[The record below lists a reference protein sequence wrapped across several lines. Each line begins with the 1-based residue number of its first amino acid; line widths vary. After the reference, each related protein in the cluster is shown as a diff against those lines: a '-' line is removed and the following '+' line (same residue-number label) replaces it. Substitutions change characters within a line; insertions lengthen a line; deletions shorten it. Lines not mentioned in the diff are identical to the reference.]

1 MSGGVRERRPLA
13 SVVFD
18 GVVTLAAA
26 VTTVLAALAFAG
38 LAFAGPSSTG
48 SADGVHWR
56 ELVWCL
62 VIGFPLMQLLTR
74 FPFQINTKHAGIE
87 VQFDIG
93 VLVFLLSFAR
103 PATAALAWCV
113 CVVPTNLLQRKS
125 WVSRVYNASIGV
137 LFLPVA
143 LAVLQGLGTPGEYG
157 GTWRTIGLAM
167 TVAEVFAVAAAVVAV
182 FVVDVAV
189 SAVSVAVQERTSI
202 RQELL
207 HTGAWLAM
215 GTSVAVGGL
224 GYLGGLVEA
233 RLAQWAALL
242 LVIPMVVTM
251 VATRAMRE
259 TRDVARRTEALFEA
273 ATALH
278 TQGRRADLARALQKH
293 ARMVAGTPA
302 AMVRSVGPAEDEI
315 GVPVV
320 AGDGV
325 VLYVTAPKRRDPAQR
340 ASDEK
345 ALEALASV
353 GEAAFFRVS
362 ASEEMHGLARRD
374 VVTGLPNRLQF
385 AERLARELDRARET
399 DRLDRLVVLYL
410 DLDGFKGVND
420 RFGHDAGDELLRL
433 VGSRLRDT
441 LRGGSTVA
449 RLGGD
454 EFAVLLPD
462 CLDVEGLCRR
472 VLAALR
478 VEVRM
483 RGHVLRVQGSIGLS
497 RARPG
502 DDVGTLLRNADT
514 AMYRAKATGK
524 NRWVEFRPEL
534 LEEEIARL
542 QVIEDLQQA
551 PAEAFVVHY
560 QPIVDLHS
568 TDSRTQIVGL
578 EALVRWRRDRGGAV
592 EPLVGPDEFIGLAER
607 SGTVV
612 GIGDS
617 VLRQVARD
625 APLIRRSAGRRLDL
639 MVNVSPVQLR
649 HPDFT
654 ARVAAAV
661 RQTGGSGCRL
671 HLEMTESVMID
682 DDTVDR
688 LRELAETG
696 AQLTIDDFGTGFSSL
711 GYLRHRP
718 FSSFKI
724 DRSFVRDIAT
734 EPTARALVEGMVK
747 MGQALGLT
755 IVAEGVEHVEQAEI
769 LREMGCQLAQG
780 HLYCR
785 PLTIGEVED
794 VLAAPTAPQLS
805 A

>member
-1 MSGGVRERRPLA
+1 MSTGVRVERPLGGI
-13 SVVFD
+13 VFD
-18 GVVTLAAA
+18 AVVAAAA
-26 VTTVLAALAFAG
+26 VLVAVHAVVRFASGAGVAELRDLG
-38 LAFAGPSSTG
+38 LCL
-48 SADGVHWR
+48 
-56 ELVWCL
+56 LVGL
-62 VIGFPLMQLLTR
+62 PLTHLLTR
-74 FPFQINTKHAGIE
+74 FPFQLSIRHAGVE
-87 VQFDIG
+87 VQFDVG
-93 VLVFLLSFAR
+93 VLVFLLCSTTPR
-103 PATAALAWCV
+103 TAVLAWVLCV
-113 CVVPTNLLQRKS
+113 LPTQLLQRRR
-125 WVSRVYNASIGV
+125 WVSRVFNASIGV
-137 LFLPVA
+137 LFAPVA
-143 LAVLQGLGTPGEYG
+143 LFVLDRLGAGGRAPDGQFQAVRLDHGPEEVLAVL
-157 GTWRTIGLAM
+157 
-167 TVAEVFAVAAAVVAV
+167 VAVAAV
-182 FVVDVAV
+182 FCVDTLV
-189 SAVSVAVQERTSI
+189 SAVSVALHEGTTVRS
-202 RQELL
+202 ELSDF
-207 HTGAWLAM
+207 GAWLSG
-215 GTSVAVGGL
+215 GTAVAVGGL

-233 RLAQWAALL
+233 LVSPLAAVL
-242 LVIPMVVTM
+242 LVIPLVVTM
-251 VATRAMRE
+251 IATKAMRQ

-293 ARMVAGTPA
+293 ARMVAGSPA
-302 AMVRSVGPAEDEI
+302 ATVRSVGPAEDEI

-325 VLYVTAPKRRDPAQR
+325 VLHITAPKQRDPAHR

-385 AERLARELDRARET
+385 AEQLGRALDRARET
-399 DRLDRLVVLYL
+399 GALERLVVLYL

-420 RFGHDAGDELLRL
+420 RFGHEAGDELLRV
-433 VGSRLRDT
+433 VGQRLRDT
-441 LRGGSTVA
+441 LREGSTVA

-454 EFAVLLPD
+454 EFAVLLPECTD
-462 CLDVEGLCRR
+462 SEGLCRR

-560 QPIVDLHS
+560 QPIVDLRS
-568 TDSRTQIVGL
+568 SEVVGL
-578 EALVRWRRDRGGAV
+578 EALVRWRRDRGGSV
-592 EPLVGPDEFIGLAER
+592 EPLVGPEEFIGLAER

-612 GIGDS
+612 GIGDA
-617 VLRQVARD
+617 VLRTVARD
-625 APLIRRSAGRRLDL
+625 AAVLQARAGRPLDL

-649 HPDFT
+649 HPDFA
-654 ARVAAAV
+654 ARVAGAV
-661 RQTGGSGCRL
+661 RQTGASGCRL

-682 DDTVDR
+682 DDSADV
-688 LRELAETG
+688 LRDLAETG

-747 MGQALGLT
+747 MGQALDLAV
-755 IVAEGVEHVEQAEI
+755 VAEGVEHPEQAEI
-769 LREMGCQLAQG
+769 LRGIGCVLAQG
-780 HLYCR
+780 HLYCTPRPLEDLPEAVLARAAR
-785 PLTIGEVED
+785 PLT
-794 VLAAPTAPQLS
+794 A
-805 A
+805 

>member
-1 MSGGVRERRPLA
+1 MSAGVRERRRTA
-13 SVVFD
+13 SVLFD
-18 GVVTLAAA
+18 GVVTLAALATVVVSA
-26 VTTVLAALAFAG
+26 VLFGQAT
-38 LAFAGPSSTG
+38 
-48 SADGVHWR
+48 DGVQWR
-56 ELVWCL
+56 DLALCIV
-62 VIGFPLMQLLTR
+62 VGFPLMQLLTR
-74 FPFQINTKHAGIE
+74 FPFQINTKHAGVE
-87 VQFDIG
+87 VQFDVG
-93 VLVFLLSFAR
+93 VLVFLLCFAE
-103 PATAALAWCV
+103 PATAALAWCL
-113 CVVPTNLLQRKS
+113 CVVPTNLLQRKR

-143 LAVLQGLGTPGEYG
+143 VVVLGAFGVAGRVPGAPRELAVALKGLPVE
-157 GTWRTIGLAM
+157 I
-167 TVAEVFAVAAAVVAV
+167 VAVFTAVVAV
-182 FVVDVAV
+182 FVVDVVV
-189 SAVSVAVQERTSI
+189 SAVSVAIQERTSL
-202 RQELL
+202 RRELL
-207 HTGAWLAM
+207 HTGTWLAG

-224 GYLGGLVEA
+224 GYLGGLVYY
-233 RLAQWAALL
+233 RLEPWVALL
-242 LVIPMVVTM
+242 LVIPMIVTM

-259 TRDVARRTEALFEA
+259 TRDVARRSEALFEA

-278 TQGRRADLARALQKH
+278 TQGRRADLASALQKH

-302 AMVRSVGPAEDEI
+302 AMVRSVGPGEDEI

-325 VLYVTAPKRRDPAQR
+325 VLYVTAPKRRDPSQR

-374 VVTGLPNRLQF
+374 VVTSLPNRLQF
-385 AERLARELDRARET
+385 AEHLAAELERAR
-399 DRLDRLVVLYL
+399 DGGRLDRLVVLYL

-420 RFGHDAGDELLRL
+420 RFGHEAGDELLRL
-433 VGSRLRDT
+433 VGARLRDT
-441 LRGGSTVA
+441 VRGGNTVA

-472 VLAALR
+472 VLVALR

-560 QPIVDLHS
+560 QPIVDLQHAGS
-568 TDSRTQIVGL
+568 GAVGAPVVGL

-625 APLIRRSAGRRLDL
+625 APQIQRHAGRRLDL

-654 ARVAAAV
+654 ERVASAV
-661 RQTGGSGCRL
+661 RQTGASGCRL

-769 LREMGCQLAQG
+769 LREMGCHLAQG

-785 PLTIGEVED
+785 PLSVEEIED
-794 VLAAPTAPQLS
+794 VLSAPLAPKLTA
-805 A
+805 

>member
-1 MSGGVRERRPLA
+1 MSTTVPDRRPPA
-13 SVVFD
+13 SVGYDALVA
-18 GVVTLAAA
+18 LAAVCAA
-26 VTTVLAALAFAG
+26 VVAAVGFARH
-38 LAFAGPSSTG
+38 
-48 SADGVHWR
+48 ADAEALRLLG
-56 ELVWCL
+56 WCL
-62 VIGFPLMQLLTR
+62 LVGFPLVQLMTR
-74 FPFQINTKHAGIE
+74 FPFPVSTKHAGVE
-87 VQFDIG
+87 VQFDVG
-93 VLVFLLSFAR
+93 VLVFLLCFA
-103 PATAALAWCV
+103 PLWTAWLAWVV

-125 WVSRVYNASIGV
+125 WVSRVFNASIGS
-137 LFLPVA
+137 LFAPVA
-143 LAVLQGLGTPGEYG
+143 VGVLHLLGAEGRGHAVALHGDLRELLHVTLAVC
-157 GTWRTIGLAM
+157 
-167 TVAEVFAVAAAVVAV
+167 AV
-182 FVVDVAV
+182 FVVDLLV
-189 SAVSVAVQERTSI
+189 SAVSVALQEHTTVRS
-202 RQELL
+202 ELAHDGTWL
-207 HTGAWLAM
+207 VGGASL
-215 GTSVAVGGL
+215 AVGAV
-224 GYLGGLVEA
+224 GYLGGLVEERMPDWA
-233 RLAQWAALL
+233 AALL
-242 LVIPMVVTM
+242 VVPMVVTM
-251 VATRAMRE
+251 IATRAMRT

-278 TQGRRADLARALQKH
+278 TQGRRADLARALAKH

-302 AMVRSVGPAEDEI
+302 ATVRSVGPGEGEI

-320 AGDGV
+320 AGDGL
-325 VLYVTAPKRRDPAQR
+325 VLYVTAPQHRDAAQR
-340 ASDEK
+340 AGDEK

-353 GEAAFFRVS
+353 GEAAFFRVG
-362 ASEEMHGLARRD
+362 ANEEMHGLARRD

-385 AERLARELDRARET
+385 TERLALELERARAAGH
-399 DRLDRLVVLYL
+399 LDQLVVLYL

-433 VGSRLRDT
+433 VGTRLRDT
-441 LRGGSTVA
+441 LRGSSTVA

-454 EFAVLLPD
+454 EFAVLAPR

-483 RGHVLRVQGSIGLS
+483 RGHVVRAQGSIGCA

-524 NRWVEFRPEL
+524 NRWVEFRSEL

-551 PAEAFVVHY
+551 PADAFVVHY
-560 QPIVDLHS
+560 QPIVDLTTS
-568 TDSRTQIVGL
+568 DVVGM
-578 EALVRWRRDRGGAV
+578 EALVRWRRDRTDGS
-592 EPLVGPDEFIGLAER
+592 EPLVGPEEFIGLAER

-612 GIGDS
+612 GIGDA
-617 VLRQVARD
+617 VLRTVARD
-625 APLIRRSAGRRLDL
+625 AADVQLHAGRGLDL

-654 ARVAAAV
+654 TRVAAAV
-661 RQTGGSGCRL
+661 RQTAAGGCRL

-682 DDTVDR
+682 DDTVEM
-688 LRELAETG
+688 LRELADTG
-696 AQLTIDDFGTGFSSL
+696 AALTIDDFGTGFSSL

-734 EPTARALVEGMVK
+734 EPTARALVEGIVK
-747 MGQALGLT
+747 MGLALGLS
-755 IVAEGVEHVEQAEI
+755 IVAEGVEDAEQARI
-769 LREMGCQLAQG
+769 LREMGCPLAQG

-785 PLTIGEVED
+785 PMPLE
-794 VLAAPTAPQLS
+794 QLRTFLGGTVPS
-805 A
+805 PLIA

>member
-1 MSGGVRERRPLA
+1 M
-13 SVVFD
+13 
-18 GVVTLAAA
+18 TAAA
-26 VTTVLAALAFAG
+26 LVTVVVAAAQF
-38 LAFAGPSSTG
+38 TG
-48 SADGVHWR
+48 QADASAWR
-56 ELVWCL
+56 ELLLSV

-74 FPFQINTKHAGIE
+74 FPFQLNTRHAGIE

-93 VLVFLLSFAR
+93 VLVFLLCFAR
-103 PATAALAWCV
+103 PAVAALAWCV

-143 LAVLQGLGTPGEYG
+143 LAVLTALGAPGTSEKG
-157 GTWRTIGLAM
+157 WRIIAMRPSVLEVLA
-167 TVAEVFAVAAAVVAV
+167 VGAAVVAV
-182 FVVDVAV
+182 FAVDVLV
-189 SAVSVAVQERTSI
+189 SAVSVAVQERTSV
-202 RQELL
+202 RAELL
-207 HTGAWLAM
+207 HPGAWMAV
-215 GTSVAVGGL
+215 GTSAAVGGL

-233 RLAQWAALL
+233 KLPEWTALL
-242 LVIPMVVTM
+242 LVVPMVVTM
-251 VATRAMRE
+251 LATRAMRT
-259 TRDVARRTEALFEA
+259 TRDVARRSEALFEA

-293 ARMVAGTPA
+293 ARMVVGTPA
-302 AMVRSVGPAEDEI
+302 AMVRSVGPGEDEI

-325 VLYVTAPKRRDPAQR
+325 VLHITAPRRRQPAQR
-340 ASDEK
+340 AADEK

-385 AERLARELDRARET
+385 SERLAAELERAREAG
-399 DRLDRLVVLYL
+399 RLDRLVVLYL

-420 RFGHDAGDELLRL
+420 RFGHEAGDELLRL

-454 EFAVLLPD
+454 EFAVLLPE

-472 VLAALR
+472 VLVALR

-560 QPIVDLHS
+560 QPIVDLQS
-568 TDSRTQIVGL
+568 GAAAAPVVGL
-578 EALVRWRRDRGGAV
+578 EALVRWRRDRGGEV
-592 EPLVGPDEFIGLAER
+592 EPLVGPEEFIGLAER
-607 SGTVV
+607 SGTVI

-617 VLRQVARD
+617 VMRQVARD
-625 APLIRRSAGRRLDL
+625 AAVVQQHAGRRLDL

-649 HPDFT
+649 HPDFIE
-654 ARVAAAV
+654 RVAAAV
-661 RQTGGSGCRL
+661 RQTAASGCRL

-682 DDTVDR
+682 DGTADR
-688 LRELAETG
+688 LRDLAETG

-747 MGQALGLT
+747 MGQALELT
-755 IVAEGVEHVEQAEI
+755 VVAEGVEHEEQAEI
-769 LREMGCQLAQG
+769 LRAMGCQLAQG

-785 PLTIGEVED
+785 PRALEDIAD
-794 VLAAPTAPQLS
+794 VLAGPVARPLS

>member
-1 MSGGVRERRPLA
+1 MSSGVRDRRPVA
-13 SVVFD
+13 SVVYD
-18 GVVTLAAA
+18 GVVTLAAL
-26 VTTVLAALAFAG
+26 VTTVVAAVHFGQAG
-38 LAFAGPSSTG
+38 GGP
-48 SADGVHWR
+48 DWKD
-56 ELVWCL
+56 LVLCV
-62 VIGFPLMQLLTR
+62 VIGLPLMQLLTR
-74 FPFQINTKHAGIE
+74 FPFQINTRHAGIE

-93 VLVFLLSFAR
+93 VLIFLLCFAD
-103 PATAALAWCV
+103 PVTVALTWCL
-113 CVVPTNLLQRKS
+113 CVIPTNLLQKKS

-137 LFLPVA
+137 LFLPTA
-143 LAVLQGLGTPGEYG
+143 LLVLQLLHAGGAANRLSSDAGEP
-157 GTWRTIGLAM
+157 RAIRLDM
-167 TVAEVFAVAAAVVAV
+167 TGAELLAVAAAVVAV
-182 FVVDVAV
+182 FVLDVAV
-189 SAVSVAVQERTSI
+189 SAVSVAIQERTSI
-202 RQELL
+202 KAELL
-207 HTGAWLAM
+207 HTGAWLAV

-224 GYLGGLVEA
+224 GYLGGLVES
-233 RLAQWAALL
+233 RLEPWAAVL
-242 LVIPMVVTM
+242 LVIPMIVTM
-251 VATRAMRE
+251 VATRAMRM
-259 TRDVARRTEALFEA
+259 TRDVARRSEALFEA

-302 AMVRSVGPAEDEI
+302 AMVRSVGPGEDEI

-325 VLYVTAPKRRDPAQR
+325 VLYITAPRRRDSTQR

-385 AERLARELDRARET
+385 SERLAQELERARAAE
-399 DRLDRLVVLYL
+399 RLDRLVVLYL

-472 VLAALR
+472 VLVALR

-568 TDSRTQIVGL
+568 VDPASRIVGL

-612 GIGDS
+612 AIGDS

-625 APLIRRSAGRRLDL
+625 SAAIQQHAGRRLDL

-654 ARVAAAV
+654 ERVAAAV
-661 RQTGGSGCRL
+661 RQTASSGCRL

-682 DDTVDR
+682 DDTVGR
-688 LRELAETG
+688 LRDLAETG

-785 PLTIGEVED
+785 PLALEDIQD
-794 VLAAPTAPQLS
+794 VLAGPVARPLS

>member
-13 SVVFD
+13 SVLFD
-18 GVVTLAAA
+18 GVVTLAAV
-26 VTTVLAALAFAG
+26 VTTVVAAVVFAG
-38 LAFAGPSSTG
+38 G
-48 SADGVHWR
+48 ADPDWH
-56 ELVWCL
+56 ELGTSL
-62 VIGFPLMQLLTR
+62 IIGLPLMQLLTR
-74 FPFQINTKHAGIE
+74 FPFTINTRHAGIE

-93 VLVFLLSFAR
+93 VLIFLFCFAD
-103 PATAALAWCV
+103 PATVAIAWCL
-113 CVVPTNLLQRKS
+113 CVIPTNLLQKKS
-125 WVSRVYNASIGV
+125 WVSRVYNASIGA
-137 LFLPVA
+137 LFMPVA
-143 LAVLQGLGTPGEYG
+143 LLVLHLLGATGRAPRESSHFGEQ
-157 GTWRTIGLAM
+157 RAIRVDM
-167 TVAEVFAVAAAVVAV
+167 TVSELLAVATAIVAV
-182 FVVDVAV
+182 FVVDVVV
-189 SAVSVAVQERTSI
+189 SAISVAVQERTSI
-202 RQELL
+202 RDQLL
-207 HTGAWLAM
+207 HSGAWLAV

-224 GYLGGLVEA
+224 GYLGGLVES
-233 RLAQWAALL
+233 RLEPWAALL

-251 VATRAMRE
+251 GAIRAMRT
-259 TRDVARRTEALFEA
+259 TRDVARRSEALFEA

-278 TQGRRADLARALQKH
+278 TQGRRSDLARALQKH

-302 AMVRSVGPAEDEI
+302 AMVRSVGPAQDEI

-325 VLYVTAPKRRDPAQR
+325 VLYITAPRRRDPTQR

-385 AERLARELDRARET
+385 AERLAQELERAREAG
-399 DRLDRLVVLYL
+399 RLDRLVVLYL

-420 RFGHDAGDELLRL
+420 RFGHEAGDELLRL

-472 VLAALR
+472 VLVALR

-524 NRWVEFRPEL
+524 NRFVEFRPEL

-568 TDSRTQIVGL
+568 VDPVGQIVGL
-578 EALVRWRRDRGGAV
+578 EALVRWRRDRGGGV

-612 GIGDS
+612 AIGDS

-625 APLIRRSAGRRLDL
+625 SAAIQQHAGRRLDL

-654 ARVAAAV
+654 ERVAAAV
-661 RQTGGSGCRL
+661 RQTGSSGCRL

-718 FSSFKI
+718 FTSFKI

-755 IVAEGVEHVEQAEI
+755 IVAEGVEHAEQAEI

-785 PLTIGEVED
+785 PMALGDIED
-794 VLAAPTAPQLS
+794 VLAGRVVRPVIA
-805 A
+805 

>member
-1 MSGGVRERRPLA
+1 MTVSSTVPDRRPVA
-13 SVVFD
+13 SVVYD
-18 GVVTLAAA
+18 GAVALAA
-26 VTTVLAALAFAG
+26 VCTTVAAAIAFARG
-38 LAFAGPSSTG
+38 
-48 SADGVHWR
+48 ADGDALRHLGWS
-56 ELVWCL
+56 LL
-62 VIGFPLMQLLTR
+62 IGFPLVQLMTR
-74 FPFQINTKHAGIE
+74 FPFQVNTKHAGVE
-87 VQFDIG
+87 VQFDVG
-93 VLVFLLSFAR
+93 VLVFLLCFA
-103 PATAALAWCV
+103 PTWTATLAWALCV
-113 CVVPTNLLQRKS
+113 IPTNLLQRKS

-137 LFLPVA
+137 LFAPVA
-143 LAVLQGLGTPGEYG
+143 VAVLHLLGADG
-157 GTWRTIGLAM
+157 GGRA
-167 TVAEVFAVAAAVVAV
+167 VALSGGPSELLSVAAAVFAV
-182 FVVDVAV
+182 FAVDLLV
-189 SAVSVAVQERTSI
+189 SAVSVAVQERTSV
-202 RQELL
+202 RAELA
-207 HTGAWLAM
+207 HAGTWLAA
-215 GTSVAVGGL
+215 GAALAVGAV
-224 GYLGGLVEA
+224 GYLGGLVEE
-233 RLAQWAALL
+233 RMTPWAAGL
-242 LVIPMVVTM
+242 LVVPMVVTLI
-251 VATRAMRE
+251 ATRAMRT

-278 TQGRRADLARALQKH
+278 TQGRRADLARALAKH

-302 AMVRSVGPAEDEI
+302 ATVRSVGPGEGEI

-320 AGDGV
+320 AGDGH
-325 VLYVTAPKRRDPAQR
+325 VLYVTAPQRRDAAQR
-340 ASDEK
+340 AADEK

-353 GEAAFFRVS
+353 GEAAFFRVG
-362 ASEEMHGLARRD
+362 ANEEMHGLARRD

-385 AERLARELDRARET
+385 SERLALELDRARESE
-399 DRLDRLVVLYL
+399 RLDQLVVLYL

-420 RFGHDAGDELLRL
+420 RFGHEAGDELLRL
-433 VGSRLRDT
+433 VGARLRDT

-454 EFAVLLPD
+454 EFAVLAPQ
-462 CLDVEGLCRR
+462 CPDVEGLCRR

-483 RGHVLRVQGSIGLS
+483 RGHVVRAQGSIGCA

-560 QPIVDLHS
+560 QPIVDLATS
-568 TDSRTQIVGL
+568 EVVAM
-578 EALVRWRRDRGGAV
+578 EALVRWRRDRGD
-592 EPLVGPDEFIGLAER
+592 EPLVGPEEFIGLAER

-612 GIGDS
+612 GIGDA
-617 VLRQVARD
+617 VLRTVAGD
-625 APLIRRSAGRRLDL
+625 AAAVQLRAGRRIDL

-654 ARVAAAV
+654 TRVAAAV
-661 RQTGGSGCRL
+661 RQAAAAGSRL
-671 HLEMTESVMID
+671 HLEMTENVMID
-682 DDTVDR
+682 DDTVEV
-688 LRELAETG
+688 LRDLADTG
-696 AQLTIDDFGTGFSSL
+696 ALLTIDDFGTGFSSL

-734 EPTARALVEGMVK
+734 EPTARALVDGMVK
-747 MGQALGLT
+747 MGQALGLS
-755 IVAEGVEHVEQAEI
+755 IVAEGVEHAEQARI
-769 LREMGCQLAQG
+769 LREMGCPLAQG

-785 PLTIGEVED
+785 PLPLEELGEV
-794 VLAAPTAPQLS
+794 LGRPTAAHPLI

>member
-1 MSGGVRERRPLA
+1 MSSGVRDRRPVS
-13 SVVFD
+13 SVVYD
-18 GVVTLAAA
+18 GVVTLAAL
-26 VTTVLAALAFAG
+26 VTTVVAAVHFGQASG
-38 LAFAGPSSTG
+38 GP
-48 SADGVHWR
+48 DWKD
-56 ELVWCL
+56 LVLCV
-62 VIGFPLMQLLTR
+62 VIGLPLMQLLTR
-74 FPFQINTKHAGIE
+74 FPFQINTRHAGIE

-93 VLVFLLSFAR
+93 VLIFLLCFAD
-103 PATAALAWCV
+103 PATVALTWCL
-113 CVVPTNLLQRKS
+113 CVIPTNLLQKKS

-137 LFLPVA
+137 LFLPTA
-143 LAVLQGLGTPGEYG
+143 LLVLQLLGTYGEVEPGIRHAGEF
-157 GTWRTIGLAM
+157 RAVPVHMTI
-167 TVAEVFAVAAAVVAV
+167 AELVAVAAAVVAV
-182 FVVDVAV
+182 FVLDVAV
-189 SAVSVAVQERTSI
+189 SAVSVAIQERTSI
-202 RQELL
+202 KAELL
-207 HTGAWLAM
+207 HTGAWLAV

-224 GYLGGLVEA
+224 GYLGGLVES
-233 RLAQWAALL
+233 RLEPWAAVL
-242 LVIPMVVTM
+242 LVIPMIVTM
-251 VATRAMRE
+251 VATRAMRM
-259 TRDVARRTEALFEA
+259 TRDVARRSEALFEA

-302 AMVRSVGPAEDEI
+302 AMVRSVGPGEDEI

-325 VLYVTAPKRRDPAQR
+325 VLYITAPRRRDSTQR

-385 AERLARELDRARET
+385 SERLAQELERARAAE
-399 DRLDRLVVLYL
+399 RLDRLVVLYL

-472 VLAALR
+472 VLVALR

-568 TDSRTQIVGL
+568 VDPASRIVGL

-612 GIGDS
+612 AIGDS

-625 APLIRRSAGRRLDL
+625 SAAIQQHAGRRLDL

-654 ARVAAAV
+654 ERVAAAV
-661 RQTGGSGCRL
+661 RQTASSGCRL

-682 DDTVDR
+682 DDTVGR
-688 LRELAETG
+688 LRDLAETG

-724 DRSFVRDIAT
+724 DRSFIRDIAT

-785 PLTIGEVED
+785 PLALEDIQD
-794 VLAAPTAPQLS
+794 VLAGPVARPLS

>member
-1 MSGGVRERRPLA
+1 MCPVSATRGGDDERWRARTSPGGERAVRRCRDRGRR
-13 SVVFD
+13 
-18 GVVTLAAA
+18 
-26 VTTVLAALAFAG
+26 
-38 LAFAGPSSTG
+38 
-48 SADGVHWR
+48 R
-56 ELVWCL
+56 
-62 VIGFPLMQLLTR
+62 
-74 FPFQINTKHAGIE
+74 HAGIE

-93 VLVFLLSFAR
+93 VLIFLLCFAK
-103 PATAALAWCV
+103 PATAALTWCL
-113 CVVPTNLLQRKS
+113 CVIPTNLLQRKS

-137 LFLPVA
+137 LFLPTA
-143 LAVLQGLGTPGEYG
+143 LLVLHLLGADGTVKDGIRHARELRAIRMDMVPVELLVVGAAVL
-157 GTWRTIGLAM
+157 
-167 TVAEVFAVAAAVVAV
+167 AV
-182 FVVDVAV
+182 FVLDVAV
-189 SAVSVAVQERTSI
+189 SAVSVAIQERTSVKD
-202 RQELL
+202 ELL
-207 HTGAWLAM
+207 HTGAWLAV

-224 GYLGGLVEA
+224 GYLGGLVES
-233 RLAQWAALL
+233 RLEPWVALL

-251 VATRAMRE
+251 VATRAMRT
-259 TRDVARRTEALFEA
+259 TRDVARRSEALFEA

-302 AMVRSVGPAEDEI
+302 AMVRSVGPGEDEI

-325 VLYVTAPKRRDPAQR
+325 VLYITAPRRRDSTQR

-385 AERLARELDRARET
+385 SERLAQELERARTAE
-399 DRLDRLVVLYL
+399 RLDRLVVLYL

-420 RFGHDAGDELLRL
+420 RFGHEAGDELLRL

-454 EFAVLLPD
+454 EFAVLLPE

-472 VLAALR
+472 VLVALR

-568 TDSRTQIVGL
+568 ADPGRIVGL

-612 GIGDS
+612 AIGDS

-625 APLIRRSAGRRLDL
+625 AAAIQQHAGRRLDL

-654 ARVAAAV
+654 ERVAAAV
-661 RQTGGSGCRL
+661 RQTVASGCRL

-755 IVAEGVEHVEQAEI
+755 IVAEGVEHAEQADI

-780 HLYCR
+780 HYYCR
-785 PLTIGEVED
+785 PVALADIED
-794 VLAAPTAPQLS
+794 VLAGPVARPLS

>member
-1 MSGGVRERRPLA
+1 MSGAVRERRPRA
-13 SVVFD
+13 SVLFD
-18 GVVTLAAA
+18 GAVTLAAV
-26 VTTVLAALAFAG
+26 VTTVLAALAFGRDAG
-38 LAFAGPSSTG
+38 AGQWHDLALCVVVG
-48 SADGVHWR
+48 
-56 ELVWCL
+56 L
-62 VIGFPLMQLLTR
+62 PLMQLLTR
-74 FPFQINTKHAGIE
+74 FPFQINTRHAGVE
-87 VQFDIG
+87 VQFDVG
-93 VLVFLLSFAR
+93 VLIFLLCFAA
-103 PATAALAWCV
+103 PATAALAWCL
-113 CVVPTNLLQRKS
+113 CVVPTGLLQRRS

-137 LFLPVA
+137 LFMPVA
-143 LAVLQGLGTPGEYG
+143 LAVLELFGTTGRAPEESRYRGLE
-157 GTWRTIGLAM
+157 RIIRVDM
-167 TVAEVFAVAAAVVAV
+167 TVPELLAVSAAVIAV

-189 SAVSVAVQERTSI
+189 SAVSVAIQERTSVKG
-202 RQELL
+202 ELL
-207 HTGAWLAM
+207 HTGAWLAV
-215 GTSVAVGGL
+215 GASVAVGGL
-224 GYLGGLVEA
+224 GYLGGLVES
-233 RLAQWAALL
+233 RLDRWAALL

-251 VATRAMRE
+251 MATRAMRT
-259 TRDVARRTEALFEA
+259 TRDVARRSEALFEA

-325 VLYVTAPKRRDPAQR
+325 VLYITAPRRRDPAQR

-385 AERLARELDRARET
+385 AERLAQELDRAREAS
-399 DRLDRLVVLYL
+399 RLDRLVVLYL
-410 DLDGFKGVND
+410 DLDGFKSVND
-420 RFGHDAGDELLRL
+420 RFGHEAGDELLRL

-462 CLDVEGLCRR
+462 CQDVEGLCRR
-472 VLAALR
+472 VLVALR

-560 QPIVDLHS
+560 QPIVDLQAGP
-568 TDSRTQIVGL
+568 DQDPAARIVGL
-578 EALVRWRRDRGGAV
+578 EALVRWRRDRGGGV

-612 GIGDS
+612 AIGDS

-625 APLIRRSAGRRLDL
+625 AASIQQHAARRLDL

-654 ARVAAAV
+654 ERVAAAV
-661 RQTGGSGCRL
+661 RQTTSSGCRL

-682 DDTVDR
+682 DDTVGR
-688 LRELAETG
+688 LRDLAETG

-755 IVAEGVEHVEQAEI
+755 IVAEGVEHPEQAEI
-769 LREMGCQLAQG
+769 LRDMGCHLAQG

-785 PLTIGEVED
+785 PLALED
-794 VLAAPTAPQLS
+794 IQGVLSGPVARPLS

>member
-1 MSGGVRERRPLA
+1 MSIRVQDGRPVA
-13 SVVFD
+13 SVVYD
-18 GVVTLAAA
+18 GAVALAAA
-26 VTTVLAALAFAG
+26 CAALVAALAFARG
-38 LAFAGPSSTG
+38 
-48 SADGVHWR
+48 ADAAALRDLGWSL
-56 ELVWCL
+56 LV
-62 VIGFPLMQLLTR
+62 GFPLVQLMTR
-74 FPFQINTKHAGIE
+74 FPFQVNTKHAGVE
-87 VQFDIG
+87 VQFDVG
-93 VLVFLLSFAR
+93 VLIFLLCWQQTW
-103 PATAALAWCV
+103 TAWLAWV
-113 CVVPTNLLQRKS
+113 LCVVPTNLSQRKS
-125 WVSRVYNASIGV
+125 WVSRVYNASIGS
-137 LFLPVA
+137 LFAPVA
-143 LAVLQGLGTPGEYG
+143 VGVLHLLRAGGDGRSIAVRGDLGELLAVTAAVG
-157 GTWRTIGLAM
+157 A
-167 TVAEVFAVAAAVVAV
+167 VFAV
-182 FVVDVAV
+182 DLLV
-189 SAVSVAVQERTSI
+189 SAVSVAVQERTGV
-202 RQELL
+202 RAELT
-207 HTGAWLAM
+207 HAGTWLA
-215 GTSVAVGGL
+215 GGASLAVGAV
-224 GYLGGLVEA
+224 GYLGGMVRHE
-233 RLAQWAALL
+233 LAPWTAALL
-242 LVIPMVVTM
+242 VVPVVVTLI
-251 VATRAMRE
+251 ATRALRT

-278 TQGRRADLARALQKH
+278 TQGRRDDLARALSKH

-302 AMVRSVGPAEDEI
+302 ATVRSVGPGEGEI

-320 AGDGV
+320 AGEGV
-325 VLYVTAPKRRDPAQR
+325 VLYVTAPRRRDAAQR
-340 ASDEK
+340 AADEK

-353 GEAAFFRVS
+353 GEAAFFRVG
-362 ASEEMHGLARRD
+362 ANEEMHGLARRD

-385 AERLARELDRARET
+385 TERLAVELERARAGSH
-399 DRLDRLVVLYL
+399 LDRLVVLYL

-420 RFGHDAGDELLRL
+420 RFGHEAGDELLRL
-433 VGSRLRDT
+433 VGTRLRDT

-454 EFAVLLPD
+454 EFAVLVPQ

-483 RGHVLRVQGSIGLS
+483 RGHVVRAQGSIGCA

-524 NRWVEFRPEL
+524 NRWVEFRSEL

-542 QVIEDLQQA
+542 QVVEDLQQA
-551 PAEAFVVHY
+551 PADAFVVHY
-560 QPIVDLHS
+560 QPIVDLATS
-568 TDSRTQIVGL
+568 EVVGV
-578 EALVRWRRDRGGAV
+578 EALVRWRRDRSGG
-592 EPLVGPDEFIGLAER
+592 EPLVGPEEFIGLAER

-612 GIGDS
+612 GIGDA
-617 VLRQVARD
+617 VLRTVARD
-625 APLIRRSAGRRLDL
+625 AAEVRLRAGRGLDL

-654 ARVAAAV
+654 TRVAAAV
-661 RQTGGSGCRL
+661 DLAAAGGCRL

-682 DDTVDR
+682 DDSVEV

-711 GYLRHRP
+711 GYLRHGP
-718 FSSFKI
+718 FGSFKI

-747 MGQALGLT
+747 MGQALGLS
-755 IVAEGVEHVEQAEI
+755 IVAEGVEHPEQAVI
-769 LREMGCQLAQG
+769 LRELGCPLAQG

-785 PLTIGEVED
+785 PLPLQELHA
-794 VLAAPTAPQLS
+794 VLARPHVRSLS

>member
-1 MSGGVRERRPLA
+1 MSGGVRERRPVA
-13 SVVFD
+13 SVLYD
-18 GVVTLAAA
+18 GVVTLAAV
-26 VTTVLAALAFAG
+26 VTTVVAAVVFAR
-38 LAFAGPSSTG
+38 
-48 SADGVHWR
+48 ADGDPHWKD
-56 ELVWCL
+56 LVLCV
-62 VIGFPLMQLLTR
+62 VIGLPLMQLLTR
-74 FPFQINTKHAGIE
+74 FPFQINTRHAGIE

-93 VLVFLLSFAR
+93 VLIFLLCFEDPTTVAV
-103 PATAALAWCV
+103 AWCL
-113 CVVPTNLLQRKS
+113 CVIPTNLLQRKS

-137 LFLPVA
+137 LFLPTA
-143 LAVLQGLGTPGEYG
+143 LLVLNLLGTYGTVEAGIRHAGEF
-157 GTWRTIGLAM
+157 RAIRLEM
-167 TVAEVFAVAAAVVAV
+167 NLPELLAVAAAVIAV
-182 FVVDVAV
+182 FVLDVAV
-189 SAVSVAVQERTSI
+189 SAVSVAIQERTSVTA
-202 RQELL
+202 ELL
-207 HTGAWLAM
+207 HTGAWLAV

-224 GYLGGLVEA
+224 GYLGGLVES
-233 RLAQWAALL
+233 RLEPWAAVL
-242 LVIPMVVTM
+242 LVIPMIVTM
-251 VATRAMRE
+251 VATRAMRM
-259 TRDVARRTEALFEA
+259 TRDVARRSEALFEA

-302 AMVRSVGPAEDEI
+302 AMVRSVGPGEDEI

-325 VLYVTAPKRRDPAQR
+325 VLYVTAPRRRDSTQR

-385 AERLARELDRARET
+385 SERLAQDLERARGAE
-399 DRLDRLVVLYL
+399 RLDRLVVLYL

-483 RGHVLRVQGSIGLS
+483 RGHVLRVQGSIGLA

-560 QPIVDLHS
+560 QPIVDLHG
-568 TDSRTQIVGL
+568 DGPASRIVGL

-612 GIGDS
+612 AIGDS

-625 APLIRRSAGRRLDL
+625 AAALQQHAGRRLDL

-654 ARVAAAV
+654 ERVAAAV
-661 RQTGGSGCRL
+661 RQTASSGCRL

-682 DDTVDR
+682 DDTVGR
-688 LRELAETG
+688 LRDLAETG

-785 PLTIGEVED
+785 PLALEDIED
-794 VLAAPTAPQLS
+794 VLAGPVARPLS

>member
-13 SVVFD
+13 SVLYD
-18 GVVTLAAA
+18 GAVTAAA
-26 VTTVLAALAFAG
+26 LVTVVVAAAQF
-38 LAFAGPSSTG
+38 TG
-48 SADGVHWR
+48 QADGNAWR
-56 ELVWCL
+56 ELLVSV

-74 FPFQINTKHAGIE
+74 FPFQLNTRHAGIE

-93 VLVFLLSFAR
+93 VLVFLLCFAR
-103 PATAALAWCV
+103 PAVAALAWCV

-143 LAVLQGLGTPGEYG
+143 LAVLTALGTPGPTPEG
-157 GTWRTIGLAM
+157 WRAIGLRPS
-167 TVAEVFAVAAAVVAV
+167 VPEVLAVGVAVVAV
-182 FVVDVAV
+182 LAVDVLV
-189 SAVSVAVQERTSI
+189 SAVSVAVQERTSV
-202 RQELL
+202 RAELL
-207 HTGAWLAM
+207 HSGAWLAV

-233 RLAQWAALL
+233 KLPQWTALL

-251 VATRAMRE
+251 LATRAMRT
-259 TRDVARRTEALFEA
+259 TRDVARRSEALFEA

-293 ARMVAGTPA
+293 ARMVVGTPA
-302 AMVRSVGPAEDEI
+302 AMVRSVGPGEDEI

-325 VLYVTAPKRRDPAQR
+325 VLHITAPRRRQPAQR
-340 ASDEK
+340 AADEK

-385 AERLARELDRARET
+385 SERLAAELERAREAG
-399 DRLDRLVVLYL
+399 RLDRLVVLYL

-420 RFGHDAGDELLRL
+420 RFGHEAGDELLRL

-454 EFAVLLPD
+454 EFAVLLPE

-472 VLAALR
+472 VLVALR

-560 QPIVDLHS
+560 QPIVDLQS
-568 TDSRTQIVGL
+568 DDPGTPVVGL
-578 EALVRWRRDRGGAV
+578 EALVRWRRDRGGEV
-592 EPLVGPDEFIGLAER
+592 EPLVGPEEFIGLAER
-607 SGTVV
+607 SGTVI

-617 VLRQVARD
+617 VMRQVARD
-625 APLIRRSAGRRLDL
+625 AAVVQQHAGRRLDL

-654 ARVAAAV
+654 ERVAAAV
-661 RQTGGSGCRL
+661 RQTAASGCRL

-682 DDTVDR
+682 DGSADR
-688 LRELAETG
+688 LRDLAETG

-755 IVAEGVEHVEQAEI
+755 VVAEGVEHVEQAEI
-769 LREMGCQLAQG
+769 LRAMGCQLAQG

-785 PLTIGEVED
+785 PRALEDIAD
-794 VLAAPTAPQLS
+794 VLAGPVARPLS

>member
-1 MSGGVRERRPLA
+1 MSAGIKERRPLA
-13 SVVFD
+13 SVVYD
-18 GVVTLAAA
+18 GLVTAAA
-26 VTTVLAALAFAG
+26 LVFGVLTFTQFAMH
-38 LAFAGPSSTG
+38 L
-48 SADGVHWR
+48 DR
-56 ELVWCL
+56 ESLQQLGWC
-62 VIGFPLMQLLTR
+62 VAIGFPLMQLLTR
-74 FPFQINTKHAGIE
+74 FPFQVSTRHAGIE
-87 VQFDIG
+87 VQFDVG
-93 VLVFLLSFAR
+93 VLIFLLCYAR
-103 PATAALAWCV
+103 PSTAALAWV
-113 CVVPTNLLQRKS
+113 ISVVPTNLLQRKS

-137 LFLPVA
+137 LFMPTALIVLYALGAWHGTGAATRAIEPVA
-143 LAVLQGLGTPGEYG
+143 SLHQLLAV
-157 GTWRTIGLAM
+157 
-167 TVAEVFAVAAAVVAV
+167 AVAVIAV
-182 FVVDVAV
+182 FVVDFLL
-189 SAVSVAVQERTSI
+189 SAVSVAVQERTSLWREI
-202 RQELL
+202 L
-207 HTGAWLAM
+207 HSGVWLAA
-215 GTSVAVGGL
+215 GTSIAVGGL

-233 RLAQWAALL
+233 RLPGWPALL

-251 VATRAMRE
+251 IATRAMRM

-278 TQGRRADLARALQKH
+278 TQGRRADLARALQQH
-293 ARMVAGTPA
+293 ARMVVGTPE
-302 AMVRSVGPAEDEI
+302 AMVRSIGPAEDEI

-325 VLYVTAPKRRDPAQR
+325 VLYLTAPR
-340 ASDEK
+340 ARAPQNRAADEK

-353 GEAAFFRVS
+353 GEAAFFRVG

-385 AERLARELDRARET
+385 AERLAVELERAR
-399 DRLDRLVVLYL
+399 DAGRLDRLVVLYL

-454 EFAVLLPD
+454 EFAVLLPECVD
-462 CLDVEGLCRR
+462 IEGLCHR

-483 RGHVLRVQGSIGLS
+483 RGHVLRVQGSIGLA

-502 DDVGTLLRNADT
+502 DDVGILLRNADT

-524 NRWVEFRPEL
+524 NRWVEFRPAL
-534 LEEEIARL
+534 LEDEVARL

-551 PAEAFVVHY
+551 SAEAFVVHY
-560 QPIVDLHS
+560 QPIVSLES
-568 TDSRTQIVGL
+568 QEVIGL
-578 EALVRWRRDRGGAV
+578 EALVRWRRGRGGPD
-592 EPLVGPDEFIGLAER
+592 EPLVEPDKFISLAER
-607 SGTVV
+607 SGTVIS
-612 GIGDS
+612 IGDS
-617 VLRQVARD
+617 VLRTVARD
-625 APLIRRSAGRRLDL
+625 AATLQRLAGRRLDL

-654 ARVAAAV
+654 QRVAAAV
-661 RQTGGSGCRL
+661 HLTRANGCRL

-682 DDTVDR
+682 DDTAGNLND
-688 LRELAETG
+688 LAETG
-696 AQLTIDDFGTGFSSL
+696 AHLTIDDFGTGFSSL

-747 MGQALGLT
+747 MGQALALSV
-755 IVAEGVEHVEQAEI
+755 VAEGVEHADQA
-769 LREMGCQLAQG
+769 A
-780 HLYCR
+780 
-785 PLTIGEVED
+785 
-794 VLAAPTAPQLS
+794 
-805 A
+805 

>member
-1 MSGGVRERRPLA
+1 MSAGVRERRPVG
-13 SVVFD
+13 SVLFD
-18 GVVTLAAA
+18 GAVTLLALAAVVTA
-26 VTTVLAALAFAG
+26 VTFFLGARGGPAWSELA
-38 LAFAGPSSTG
+38 
-48 SADGVHWR
+48 
-56 ELVWCL
+56 WCL
-62 VIGFPLMQLLTR
+62 VLGLPLMQLLTR
-74 FPFQINTKHAGIE
+74 FPYQINTKHAGIE
-87 VQFDIG
+87 VQFDVG
-93 VLVFLLSFAR
+93 VLVFLLCFAR
-103 PATAALAWCV
+103 PTSAALAWCL

-143 LAVLQGLGTPGEYG
+143 LLVLAAFDVAGPVEGTGPVHAIAVRATPTELVAVL
-157 GTWRTIGLAM
+157 
-167 TVAEVFAVAAAVVAV
+167 VAVLAV

-189 SAVSVAVQERTSI
+189 SAVSVAVQERTSL
-202 RQELL
+202 RRELL
-207 HTGAWLAM
+207 HSGAWLAG
-215 GTSVAVGGL
+215 GTIVAVGGL
-224 GYLGGLVEA
+224 GYLGGLVYFQ
-233 RLAQWAALL
+233 LPHWVALL
-242 LVIPMVVTM
+242 LVIPMIVTM
-251 VATRAMRE
+251 VATRAMRQ

-302 AMVRSVGPAEDEI
+302 AMVRSVGPGEEEI

-325 VLYVTAPKRRDPAQR
+325 VLHITAPRRRDPNQR
-340 ASDEK
+340 AADEK

-385 AERLARELDRARET
+385 SERLATELDRAREAG
-399 DRLDRLVVLYL
+399 RLDRLVVLYL

-420 RFGHDAGDELLRL
+420 RFGHEAGDELLRL

-462 CLDVEGLCRR
+462 CVDVEGLCRR
-472 VLAALR
+472 VLVALR

-560 QPIVDLHS
+560 QPIVDLQHAGAGAGV
-568 TDSRTQIVGL
+568 TGAPVVGL

-592 EPLVGPDEFIGLAER
+592 EPLVGPEEFIGLAER

-617 VLRQVARD
+617 VLRQVTRD
-625 APLIRRSAGRRLDL
+625 AERIQGSAGRRLDL

-654 ARVAAAV
+654 VRVAAAV
-661 RQTGGSGCRL
+661 RQAGASGCRL

-682 DDTVDR
+682 DDVVDR
-688 LRELAETG
+688 LRDLADTG

-769 LREMGCQLAQG
+769 LREMGCHLAQG

-785 PLTIGEVED
+785 PVSVEEIED
-794 VLAAPTAPQLS
+794 VLSAPLAPRLTA
-805 A
+805 

>member
-1 MSGGVRERRPLA
+1 MSAGVRERRPVA
-13 SVVFD
+13 SVLFD
-18 GVVTLAAA
+18 GA
-26 VTTVLAALAFAG
+26 VTVAALATVVTAAG
-38 LAFAGPSSTG
+38 SFLRAEGGPAWS
-48 SADGVHWR
+48 
-56 ELVWCL
+56 ELVLCL
-62 VIGFPLMQLLTR
+62 VLGVPLMQVLTR
-74 FPFQINTKHAGIE
+74 FPFQINTKHAGVE
-87 VQFDIG
+87 VQFDVG
-93 VLVFLLSFAR
+93 VLVFLLCFA
-103 PATAALAWCV
+103 PPTTAALAWCL
-113 CVVPTNLLQRKS
+113 CVVPTNLLQRKR
-125 WVSRVYNASIGV
+125 WVSRVFNASVGV
-137 LFLPVA
+137 LFLPVVLVVLGAFGVSGA
-143 LAVLQGLGTPGEYG
+143 LEGVGPVHAIAMSPSATEFVAVLT
-157 GTWRTIGLAM
+157 
-167 TVAEVFAVAAAVVAV
+167 AVLAV
-182 FVVDVAV
+182 FVVDVGI
-189 SAVSVAVQERTSI
+189 SAVSVAVQERTGL

-207 HTGAWLAM
+207 HSGAWLAG
-215 GTSVAVGGL
+215 GTIVAVGGL
-224 GYLGGLVEA
+224 GYLGGLVYFK
-233 RLAQWAALL
+233 LPHWVALL

-259 TRDVARRTEALFEA
+259 TRDVARRSEALFEA

-278 TQGRRADLARALQKH
+278 TQGRRTDLARALQKH

-302 AMVRSVGPAEDEI
+302 AMVRSVGPGEDEI

-320 AGDGV
+320 AGDGL
-325 VLYVTAPKRRDPAQR
+325 VLYITAPRRRDPNQR
-340 ASDEK
+340 AADEK

-374 VVTGLPNRLQF
+374 VVTSLPNRLQF
-385 AERLARELDRARET
+385 SEHLATELDRAREN
-399 DRLDRLVVLYL
+399 DRLGRLVVLYL
-410 DLDGFKGVND
+410 DLDGFKAVND
-420 RFGHDAGDELLRL
+420 RFGHDAGDELLRV

-472 VLAALR
+472 VLTALR
-478 VEVRM
+478 GEVRM
-483 RGHVLRVQGSIGLS
+483 RGHVVRVQGSIGLS

-560 QPIVDLHS
+560 QPIVDLQH
-568 TDSRTQIVGL
+568 TGAGAIGAPVVGL

-625 APLIRRSAGRRLDL
+625 SSRIQEQAGRRLDL

-654 ARVAAAV
+654 VRVAAAV
-661 RQTGGSGCRL
+661 RQTGASGCRL

-682 DDTVDR
+682 DDVVDR
-688 LRELAETG
+688 LRDLADTG

-769 LREMGCQLAQG
+769 LREMGCHLAQG

-785 PLTIGEVED
+785 PVPVEEIED
-794 VLAAPTAPQLS
+794 VLSAPLAPKLTA
-805 A
+805 

>member
-1 MSGGVRERRPLA
+1 MRPGVRDRRPVA

-18 GVVTLAAA
+18 GVV
-26 VTTVLAALAFAG
+26 AG
-38 LAFAGPSSTG
+38 LAIVVAVAAVSCFAIEAEPGDFG
-48 SADGVHWR
+48 DLG
-56 ELVWCL
+56 WCL
-62 VIGFPLMQLLTR
+62 LIGLPLMQLLTR
-74 FPFQINTKHAGIE
+74 FPFPLSVSHKSVEI
-87 VQFDIG
+87 QFDVG
-93 VLVFLLSFAR
+93 VLIFLLCYAPPR
-103 PATAALAWCV
+103 TALLAWVLCS
-113 CVVPTNLLQRKS
+113 VPTNLLQKKS
-125 WVSRVYNASIGV
+125 WASRTFNASINVVVGLV
-137 LFLPVA
+137 AWGIFAVCQVGGPVPHSGQVRAVALNASLPEALVVG
-143 LAVLQGLGTPGEYG
+143 LAVL
-157 GTWRTIGLAM
+157 
-167 TVAEVFAVAAAVVAV
+167 AV
-182 FVVDVAV
+182 FVVDLVV
-189 SAVSVAVQERTSI
+189 SALSVAVEERTTL
-202 RQELL
+202 RYELV
-207 HTGAWLAM
+207 HPGAWLGA
-215 GTSVAVGGL
+215 GAAIAVGGL
-224 GYLGGLVEA
+224 GYLGGLVENELHA
-233 RLAQWAALL
+233 VAAVL
-242 LVIPMVVTM
+242 LVIPLLVTM
-251 VATRAMRE
+251 LATRTMRMS
-259 TRDVARRTEALFEA
+259 RDVARRTEALFEA

-293 ARMVAGTPA
+293 ARMVSGTPA
-302 AMVRSVGPAEDEI
+302 AMVRSVGPGADEI

-325 VLYVTAPKRRDPAQR
+325 VLYVTAPRHRDPQHRVADQR
-340 ASDEK
+340 

-385 AERLARELDRARET
+385 SERLAVELERARVAN
-399 DRLDRLVVLYL
+399 RLERLVVLYL

-420 RFGHDAGDELLRL
+420 RFGHEAGDELLRL
-433 VGSRLRDT
+433 VGTRLRDT

-462 CLDVEGLCRR
+462 CNDVDGLCRR
-472 VLAALR
+472 ILMALR

-497 RARPG
+497 RAHPG
-502 DDVGTLLRNADT
+502 DDVGMLLRKADT

-560 QPIVDLHS
+560 QPIVDLP
-568 TDSRTQIVGL
+568 TGDVVGL
-578 EALVRWRRDRGGAV
+578 EALVRWRRDRGRSGQ
-592 EPLVGPDEFIGLAER
+592 PLIGPEEFIGLAER
-607 SGTVV
+607 SGTVIA
-612 GIGDS
+612 IGDA
-617 VLRQVARD
+617 VLRTVARD
-625 APLIRRSAGRRLDL
+625 AEQLQRHAGRPLDL

-649 HPDFT
+649 HGDFT
-654 ARVAAAV
+654 ERVAAAV
-661 RQTGGSGCRL
+661 RQTAASGCRL

-682 DDTVDR
+682 DDSVSGLHD
-688 LRELAETG
+688 LAETG
-696 AQLTIDDFGTGFSSL
+696 ALLTIDDFGTGFSSL

-747 MGQALGLT
+747 MGQALGLAV
-755 IVAEGVEHVEQAEI
+755 VAEGVEHVEQADI
-769 LREMGCQLAQG
+769 LRGMGCPLAQG
-780 HLYCR
+780 FLYCVPLPVEEIHDLLQGRRAR
-785 PLTIGEVED
+785 PL
-794 VLAAPTAPQLS
+794 S

>member
-1 MSGGVRERRPLA
+1 MSGAVRERRPLA
-13 SVVFD
+13 SAVYD
-18 GVVTLAAA
+18 GLV
-26 VTTVLAALAFAG
+26 VLAALATCVITAWTFLG
-38 LAFAGPSSTG
+38 
-48 SADGVHWR
+48 ADEPGRWR
-56 ELVWCL
+56 ELALCL
-62 VIGFPLMQLLTR
+62 VVGFPLMQLLTR
-74 FPFQINTKHAGIE
+74 FPFAINTKHAGIE

-93 VLVFLLSFAR
+93 VLVFLLCFAR
-103 PATAALAWCV
+103 PATAALAWCL

-125 WVSRVYNASIGV
+125 WVSRVYNAGIGV
-137 LFLPVA
+137 LFMPVA
-143 LAVLQGLGTPGEYG
+143 LAVLDALGTSGTVDGQPRAVAVRMDPGE
-157 GTWRTIGLAM
+157 LL
-167 TVAEVFAVAAAVVAV
+167 AVALAVVAV
-182 FVVDVAV
+182 FVVDVGV
-189 SAVSVAVQERTSI
+189 SAVSVAVQERTSVKD
-202 RQELL
+202 ELL
-207 HTGAWLAM
+207 HSGAGLAM

-224 GYLGGLVEA
+224 GYLGALVYEH
-233 RLAQWAALL
+233 LEPWAALL

-251 VATRAMRE
+251 VATRAMRQ
-259 TRDVARRTEALFEA
+259 TRDVARRSEALFEA

-302 AMVRSVGPAEDEI
+302 AMVRSVGPSEDEI

-325 VLYVTAPKRRDPAQR
+325 VLYVTAPRRRDPNQR

-385 AERLARELDRARET
+385 SERLATELDRAREGG
-399 DRLDRLVVLYL
+399 RLDRLVVLYL

-462 CLDVEGLCRR
+462 CPDVEGLCRR
-472 VLAALR
+472 VLVALR

-514 AMYRAKATGK
+514 AMYRAKVTGK

-560 QPIVDLHS
+560 QPIVDL
-568 TDSRTQIVGL
+568 QGAGAGAVGAPVVGL
-578 EALVRWRRDRGGAV
+578 EALVRWRRDRGGTV

-625 APLIRRSAGRRLDL
+625 APHIQRSAGRRLDL

-654 ARVAAAV
+654 ERVAAAV
-661 RQTGGSGCRL
+661 RQTGASGCRL

-785 PLTIGEVED
+785 PVAVDEIAD
-794 VLAAPTAPQLS
+794 VLGTPVLPQLS

>member
-1 MSGGVRERRPLA
+1 MSSGVRDRRPVA
-13 SVVFD
+13 SVVYD
-18 GVVTLAAA
+18 GVVTLAAL
-26 VTTVLAALAFAG
+26 VTTVVAAVHFGQAG
-38 LAFAGPSSTG
+38 GGP
-48 SADGVHWR
+48 DWKD
-56 ELVWCL
+56 LVLCV
-62 VIGFPLMQLLTR
+62 VIGLPLMQLLTR
-74 FPFQINTKHAGIE
+74 FPFQINTRHAGIE
-87 VQFDIG
+87 VQFDVG
-93 VLVFLLSFAR
+93 VLIFLLCFAD
-103 PATAALAWCV
+103 PATVALTWCL
-113 CVVPTNLLQRKS
+113 CVIPTNLLQKKS

-137 LFLPVA
+137 LFLPTA
-143 LAVLQGLGTPGEYG
+143 LLVLHLLHAGGAANRLSSDAGEP
-157 GTWRTIGLAM
+157 RAIRLDM
-167 TVAEVFAVAAAVVAV
+167 TGAELLAVAAAVVAV
-182 FVVDVAV
+182 FTLDVAV
-189 SAVSVAVQERTSI
+189 SAVSVAIQERTSI
-202 RQELL
+202 KAELL
-207 HTGAWLAM
+207 HTGAWLAV

-224 GYLGGLVEA
+224 GYLGGLVES
-233 RLAQWAALL
+233 RLEPWAAVL
-242 LVIPMVVTM
+242 LVIPMIVTM
-251 VATRAMRE
+251 VATRAMRM
-259 TRDVARRTEALFEA
+259 TRDVARRSEALFEA

-302 AMVRSVGPAEDEI
+302 AMVRSVGPGEDEI

-325 VLYVTAPKRRDPAQR
+325 VLYITVPRRRDSTQR

-385 AERLARELDRARET
+385 SERLAQELERARAAE
-399 DRLDRLVVLYL
+399 RLDRLVVLYL

-472 VLAALR
+472 VLVALR

-568 TDSRTQIVGL
+568 VDPASRIVGL

-612 GIGDS
+612 AIGDS

-625 APLIRRSAGRRLDL
+625 SAAIQQHAGRRLDL

-654 ARVAAAV
+654 ERVAAAV
-661 RQTGGSGCRL
+661 RQTASSGCRL

-682 DDTVDR
+682 DDTVGR
-688 LRELAETG
+688 LRDLAETG

-755 IVAEGVEHVEQAEI
+755 IVAEGVEHAEQAEI

-785 PLTIGEVED
+785 PLALEDIQD
-794 VLAAPTAPQLS
+794 VLAGPVARPLS

>member
-1 MSGGVRERRPLA
+1 MSSGVRDRRPVA
-13 SVVFD
+13 SVVYD
-18 GVVTLAAA
+18 GVVTLAAL
-26 VTTVLAALAFAG
+26 VTTVVAAVHFGQAVG
-38 LAFAGPSSTG
+38 GP
-48 SADGVHWR
+48 DWKD
-56 ELVWCL
+56 LVLCV
-62 VIGFPLMQLLTR
+62 VIGLPLMQLLTR
-74 FPFQINTKHAGIE
+74 FPFQINTRHAGIE
-87 VQFDIG
+87 VQFDVG
-93 VLVFLLSFAR
+93 VLIFLLCFAH
-103 PATAALAWCV
+103 PTTVALTWCL
-113 CVVPTNLLQRKS
+113 CVIPTNLLQKKS

-137 LFLPVA
+137 LFLPAA
-143 LAVLQGLGTPGEYG
+143 LLVLHLLGTYGEVPSGIRHG
-157 GTWRTIGLAM
+157 GEFRAVPVHMTLAEL
-167 TVAEVFAVAAAVVAV
+167 VAVAAAVVAV
-182 FVVDVAV
+182 FVLDVAV
-189 SAVSVAVQERTSI
+189 SAVSVAIQERTSI
-202 RQELL
+202 KAELL
-207 HTGAWLAM
+207 HTGAWLAV

-224 GYLGGLVEA
+224 GYLGGLVES
-233 RLAQWAALL
+233 RLEPWAAVL
-242 LVIPMVVTM
+242 LVIPMIVTM
-251 VATRAMRE
+251 VATRAMRM
-259 TRDVARRTEALFEA
+259 TRDVARRSEALFEA

-302 AMVRSVGPAEDEI
+302 AMVRSVGPGEDEI

-325 VLYVTAPKRRDPAQR
+325 VLYITAPRRRDSTQR

-385 AERLARELDRARET
+385 SERLAQELERARAAE
-399 DRLDRLVVLYL
+399 RLDRLVVLYL

-472 VLAALR
+472 VLVALR

-568 TDSRTQIVGL
+568 VDPASRIVGL

-612 GIGDS
+612 AIGDS

-625 APLIRRSAGRRLDL
+625 AAAIQQHAGRRLDL

-654 ARVAAAV
+654 ERVAAAV
-661 RQTGGSGCRL
+661 RQTASSGCRL

-682 DDTVDR
+682 DDTVGR
-688 LRELAETG
+688 LRDLAETG

-785 PLTIGEVED
+785 PLALEDIQD
-794 VLAAPTAPQLS
+794 VLAGPVARPLS